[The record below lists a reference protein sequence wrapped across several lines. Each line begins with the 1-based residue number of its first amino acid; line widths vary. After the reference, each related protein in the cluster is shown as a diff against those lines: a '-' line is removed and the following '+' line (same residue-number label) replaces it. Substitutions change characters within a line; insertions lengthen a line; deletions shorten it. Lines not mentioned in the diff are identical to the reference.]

1 MNSKTS
7 HSSTYRYEGCTL
19 TGALSV
25 TTAITDGISIIHG
38 PAGCAHHNLSL
49 IYATLLDHE
58 SGPLPA
64 LCSDQIGEEE
74 IIFGGEEQLTAA
86 IRNAVRDG
94 YTSVM
99 VLGTCVTAA
108 IGDDIDSVCGQDW
121 PVPVIPVKTQGFL
134 GGVFSTGFFNA
145 LSALAG
151 LAPTGQEKGDREGVE
166 PRVNLIG
173 EKNLEYEVDEN
184 AVEVTRLLDRA
195 GIGVNLRFVRGI
207 RTDEIARLGRA
218 DLNILREPSL
228 VAFGEELQQR
238 FSIPYLDGFPV
249 GLGGTLR
256 FIREAAD
263 RCAVDGTTA
272 VEEEEIFQ
280 AQMLDRFE
288 QIRGARVRFSQPSDQ
303 FTAELVDRL
312 GLIISSDGAPV
323 RLPVPLPVGTAGIR
337 RMLQQW
343 RRTIDA

>member
-25 TTAITDGISIIHG
+25 TTAVTDGISIIHG

-49 IYATLLDHE
+49 IYATLLDQE
-58 SGPLPA
+58 SGPFPA
-64 LCSDQIGEEE
+64 LCSDRIGEEE
-74 IIFGGEEQLTAA
+74 IIFGGEEKLTAA
-86 IRNAVRDG
+86 IRGAVRDG
-94 YTSVM
+94 YASIL

-108 IGDDIDSVCGQDW
+108 IGDDIASICGQDW
-121 PVPVIPVKTQGFL
+121 PVPVIPIQTQGFL
-134 GGVFSTGFFNA
+134 GGVFSTGFQNA

-151 LAPTGQEKGDREGVE
+151 LAPAGRERREGQGSR
-166 PRVNLIG
+166 PCVNLIG

-184 AVEVTRLLDRA
+184 AAEVTRLLDRA
-195 GIGVNLRFVRGI
+195 GIGVNLRFVRSISTGGI
-207 RTDEIARLGRA
+207 ATLGRA
-218 DLNILREPSL
+218 DLNILRESSL
-228 VAFGEELQQR
+228 AVFGEELQQR
-238 FSIPYLDGFPV
+238 FCTPYLDGFPV

-272 VEEEEIFQ
+272 VEEEEVFQ

-288 QIRGARVRFSQPSDQ
+288 RIRGARVRFSQPSDL
-303 FTAELVDRL
+303 FTTELADRL
-312 GLIISSDGAPV
+312 GLVLSSDGAPIRV
-323 RLPVPLPVGTAGIR
+323 PVPLPVGTAGIR

-343 RRTIDA
+343 RRAIDA